1 MNHREQVEEWMT
13 GLRLPPN
20 YDYGVSV
27 DRDGRV
33 VVTLM
38 LAWPVDVFGKLAP
51 AMTYTNFVIKPELT
65 EDAVIEQVVRYVKNA
80 WLHEL
85 KEWLTY
91 KGEHVLGDPHP
102 TKIASTLDTS
112 NNSQQKGNN

>member
-1 MNHREQVEEWMT
+1 M
-13 GLRLPPN
+13 
-20 YDYGVSV
+20 
-27 DRDGRV
+27 
-33 VVTLM
+33 M

-65 EDAVIEQVVRYVKNA
+65 EDAVIEQIIKYVKNA